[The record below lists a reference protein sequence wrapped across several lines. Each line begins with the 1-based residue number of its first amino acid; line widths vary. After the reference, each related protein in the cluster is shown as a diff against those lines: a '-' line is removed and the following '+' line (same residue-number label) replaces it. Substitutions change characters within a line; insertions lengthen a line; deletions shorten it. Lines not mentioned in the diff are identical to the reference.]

1 MLNNK
6 KGVIWVLLYMVFT
19 KNCFTFR
26 HFPTWVKQIHPLKK
40 SRGVTS
46 ASWPNMPIGWCVV
59 GVLAQSGCRRF
70 IQVDAAHWWWLRRF
84 PPFHVK
90 CFEYPEKHYIN
101 VTNYYYKMCFQQG
114 FLNIYFR
121 YLNFNLPQ
129 EGTFTGTVNVFTLM
143 RNTRQKKEF
152 TFRVFIW
159 LASEDWL
166 LSQ

>member
-1 MLNNK
+1 MLMWS
-6 KGVIWVLLYMVFT
+6 VWVLTPQYSDGDTILSKKHHPSDEVLT
-19 KNCFTFR
+19 ISLKDRLWSLKIPGC
-26 HFPTWVKQIHPLKK
+26 PLKK

-46 ASWPNMPIGWCVV
+46 ASWPNLPIGWCVV
-59 GVLAQSGCRRF
+59 GVLAQSGCRCF

-84 PPFHVK
+84 PPFHVT

-129 EGTFTGTVNVFTLM
+129 V
-143 RNTRQKKEF
+143 K
-152 TFRVFIW
+152 I
-159 LASEDWL
+159 
-166 LSQ
+166 